1 MQLDSTFSVVAPID
15 TVWEALMD
23 FDRIA
28 GCVPGAQVLN
38 KLSEDS
44 YEVGMKVKLG
54 PVTMQYKGQMRVLER
69 DATMHR
75 AVFEGRAQEAHGQGT
90 AQGTATLTLVESDGV
105 TQGTVSADVGLSGKV
120 AAMGKSIIGS
130 VTEQMMTLFAK
141 NLQAMLGTSPSE
153 SAAPSKVTAESTGES
168 TGESAAESAAETAAQ
183 GSPGDTAVPAP
194 TPRPSPAT
202 ADTSLNAFSLVKG
215 LVMDQLSNPAKLLG
229 LMSAV
234 ALVAFLLGRLLSG
247 RKAMR

>member
-23 FDRIA
+23 FERIA

-153 SAAPSKVTAESTGES
+153 SAAPAKV
-168 TGESAAESAAETAAQ
+168 TGESAAESTGEVSASAETAAQ

-215 LVMDQLSNPAKLLG
+215 LVMDQLRNPAKLLG

-234 ALVAFLLGRLLSG
+234 ALIAFLLGRLRSG

>member
-23 FDRIA
+23 FERIA

-153 SAAPSKVTAESTGES
+153 SVAPAKV
-168 TGESAAESAAETAAQ
+168 TGESAAEVSASAETAAQ

-215 LVMDQLSNPAKLLG
+215 LVMDQLRNPAKLLG

>member
-105 TQGTVSADVGLSGKV
+105 TQGTVSADIGLSGKV

-153 SAAPSKVTAESTGES
+153 SAAPSKVTAESTAEA
-168 TGESAAESAAETAAQ
+168 SASAETSAQ
-183 GSPGDTAVPAP
+183 GSPDDTTVPAP

-202 ADTSLNAFSLVKG
+202 ADTSLNAFSLVKA
-215 LVMDQLSNPAKLLG
+215 LVMDQLGNPAKLLG
-229 LMSAV
+229 LLSAV